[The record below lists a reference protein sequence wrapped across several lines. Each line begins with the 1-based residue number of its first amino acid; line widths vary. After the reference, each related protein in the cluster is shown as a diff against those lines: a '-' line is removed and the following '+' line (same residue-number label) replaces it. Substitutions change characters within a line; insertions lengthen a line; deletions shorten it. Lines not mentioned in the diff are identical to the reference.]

1 MKKFDELTEEQKTKA
16 IEKTLIEILEDIV
29 NGSIRFNDEL
39 NQDDLQARI
48 DKAFDKA
55 EKMRTPWFSHEYILE
70 TCREDLE
77 SLAICQAEDMIYLEQ
92 NEFAVRGVD

>member
-55 EKMRTPWFSHEYILE
+55 EKMRPPWFSHEYILE

-92 NEFAVRGVD
+92 NEFAVRGVA